1 MRLQLRAKRA
11 GPFPI
16 AMHSAWQVQEA
27 PALAQE
33 LPVACCFA
41 ALILFLLMTPR
52 LAFAQG
58 GRDPSQGIADISGEY
73 HFLSPDGTLGLLEEE
88 GKVKGFAE
96 VFQGE
101 EESDTILSY
110 PITIGSRSGQHL
122 EFKSA
127 KIHEKYFRFSGTVER
142 GKGREPKDADY
153 LRLAGDLLIITV
165 NSENGKE
172 SVERR
177 PVVFKSLSA
186 EEKAQREQE

>member
-58 GRDPSQGIADISGEY
+58 GRDPSQGTGYPDRSCGGHVTVPLLVSIPSLIRMRQCLIEFFRARR
-73 HFLSPDGTLGLLEEE
+73 SPIP
-88 GKVKGFAE
+88 F
-96 VFQGE
+96 
-101 EESDTILSY
+101 
-110 PITIGSRSGQHL
+110 
-122 EFKSA
+122 
-127 KIHEKYFRFSGTVER
+127 
-142 GKGREPKDADY
+142 
-153 LRLAGDLLIITV
+153 
-165 NSENGKE
+165 
-172 SVERR
+172 
-177 PVVFKSLSA
+177 
-186 EEKAQREQE
+186 